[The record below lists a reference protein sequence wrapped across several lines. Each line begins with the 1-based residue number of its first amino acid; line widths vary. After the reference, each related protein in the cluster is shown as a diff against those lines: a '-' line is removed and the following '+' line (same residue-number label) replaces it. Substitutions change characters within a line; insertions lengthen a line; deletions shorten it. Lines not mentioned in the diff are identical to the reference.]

1 MVTALES
8 GRSPHGGGQKEL
20 LRLRPLALPL
30 SHPLAKF
37 IVFFCY
43 RFVVFQ
49 VATRPPLFASF
60 LRVQLALFVAVGMLL
75 ASARAT
81 ESLFSF

>member
-1 MVTALES
+1 MES
-8 GRSPHGGGQKEL
+8 GRSPDGGGHKEL
-20 LRLRPLALPL
+20 LRLRPLAFPL

-37 IVFFCY
+37 IVFFCN

-60 LRVQLALFVAVGMLL
+60 LRVQLAFFVAVGVLL
-75 ASARAT
+75 AFARAT
-81 ESLFSF
+81 ESLFVF